1 MAKYPPESQKPGLL
15 KQAGK
20 IAASVGESA
29 LQLGTGLTAI
39 VPAVGAGL
47 YEAWKTGGRGEPWQ
61 KAEEAYG
68 KATYQPKTKEGQKIT
83 ETFISMTPLKF
94 INDTTAV
101 AASHAPNPEAA
112 AAIRLGGGLFLNILM
127 GKYGYRLARGE
138 PIYGKDLKLAAR
150 NVQNIP
156 EEAWAEIERMPK
168 TPTQDELY
176 ASKLAE
182 MTKTSGRTA
191 EEITPWTEAER
202 VRQQPGEYYF
212 GNIEKIFGA
221 IPDKAAFVKTMR
233 RKMPQV
239 IQGIL
244 NEIEKIPDQVQVK
257 VPVEQVA
264 KIKETIAPKKNIY
277 RFIPEDAPDIWRKVM
292 DVTNGQGIRP
302 YRTGGKAVKSEEYL
316 SIPRPLRNAKSTY
329 TMDIVADSL
338 GLKTEAALTEALQ
351 WNRAR
356 VRKLVRTGELPPNLE
371 ETPPEIMKIRKDL
384 LAATKMPSDK
394 IMEFE
399 MNTFMD
405 GEKVLEISNEVKA
418 GKKTKA
424 AAVSEITQLIKDT
437 TEGPATTKTAVSPVM
452 VSSLA
457 EVGEWKGKLAKQL
470 EEYEATK
477 KGATNT
483 PMSTKAAPVREGDTQ
498 AKMAVLMEKIA
509 TSKPLTEAD
518 KEFAQAQG
526 IYEEAP
532 PAIVSPEKVGSNYDR
547 GIVTMP
553 KRPGVGGP
561 EAGGLLYGMKL
572 PKFAENINLEKV
584 ITREP
589 TLQDAGAE
597 AYGVK
602 QTILELTELH
612 QQRIR
617 TSREAGGRTWEQE
630 GEVAKAI
637 ADKMGIEDIAA
648 KFGVK
653 ADKLPGFVYASKE
666 IVVKMAEDFNRLR
679 SEYVANPTDENL
691 IRLKIGIEKS
701 GQMLSDIS
709 AGTASI
715 GRSLNVMRRI
725 YKSQEYLKTRNY
737 KAAMDAIGGRE
748 ITDKMARILATIDY
762 SDPMRVRKLVRE
774 FSEATTP
781 QKVIEAW
788 KMFILSSPLTHA
800 RNTSSNFIAL
810 MSIPAETVGR
820 ATVEIPR
827 SILTGTPR
835 EATFGQAGAELF
847 GMWKGI
853 PEGVRR
859 MLFAFKNEVTMR
871 EASKF
876 ELGYTTAIKGKLGKG
891 IRIPGRALI
900 AEDEFFKGIIQSA
913 DLHSQAWKRA
923 SFDLKVGKISRSGFS
938 NRVAEI
944 LADPPKEMVEH
955 SMAEALYRTF
965 QKPLGKGGKAIISLK
980 KAQPALEFIAPFIQ
994 TPINIAK
1001 FGLERT
1007 PLNLPRVIWKIAHG
1021 DFKGEQASAEL
1032 AKVGLGTLTSIATFI
1047 MAREGMITGGGPV
1060 DPKQRQS
1067 LYRTGWQPYSVKIGN
1082 KYLSYGGLEPFGTVL
1097 GISADFA
1104 ELTDK
1109 MTDSEKKKIAG
1120 KIIQSITKNI
1130 TSKTYLQGISGLS
1143 DAISDPTRYG
1153 DDWINRFAR
1162 SIVPNAIGT
1171 ITDSTDPVLRDARDI
1186 ISTIKSRVPGLS
1198 QTNLPRRDVYGK
1210 PIEKTGT
1217 WLTRLISPVKVSD
1230 VAGTDVD
1237 RELVRL
1243 EIGISLPDRTIK
1255 NRELTKAEYDELLQI
1270 TGGRVETVLG
1280 NLIKSAAYKSAA
1292 DDKRREDMID
1302 YAVRKAREL
1311 GRTEFMIKNL
1321 RKK

>member
-1 MAKYPPESQKPGLL
+1 MADYQSFEDFYFQDKKKVEPQKPLAVSPTPPPGFEDFYFKSKPQILKDRSLGEKIVSGLQDVTEGAKKAVL
-15 KQAGK
+15 G
-20 IAASVGESA
+20 VGEGVSSA
-29 LQLGTGLTAI
+29 VTGLTGGI
-39 VPAVGAGL
+39 AGL
-47 YEAWKTGGRGEPWQ
+47 AATVGKGLFDIWKTGGQGVSIQE
-61 KAEEAYG
+61 AEKFGSEIG
-68 KATYQPKTKEGQKIT
+68 KVLTYQPQTPAGQKVAEVLT
-83 ETFISMTPLKF
+83 SPFAVVGGAV
-94 INDTTAV
+94 DV
-101 AASHAPNPEAA
+101 AAQQVSDPETQAL
-112 AAIRLGGGLFLNILM
+112 IRVGGNLFLTGLLFKL
-127 GKYGYRLARGE
+127 GHKLLKGE
-138 PIYGKDLKLAAR
+138 PISGAELKLTAR
-150 NVQNIP
+150 DVPNLP
-156 EEAWAEIERMPK
+156 EEVWR
-168 TPTQDELY
+168 
-176 ASKLAE
+176 
-182 MTKTSGRTA
+182 
-191 EEITPWTEAER
+191 
-202 VRQQPGEYYF
+202 
-212 GNIEKIFGA
+212 
-221 IPDKAAFVKTMR
+221 
-233 RKMPQV
+233 
-239 IQGIL
+239 
-244 NEIEKIPDQVQVK
+244 EIEKVPDQAQMK
-257 VPVEQVA
+257 VPLEQVA
-264 KIKETIAPKKNIY
+264 RVKEAIAPKQNIY
-277 RFIPEDAPDIWRKVM
+277 RFIPKDAPDTWRKVM

-302 YRTGGKAVKSEEYL
+302 YKELGKLAKSEEYL
-316 SIPRPLRNAKSTY
+316 SIPRPLRNVKSSY
-329 TMDIVADSL
+329 TMDVVADSL
-338 GLKTEAALTEALQ
+338 GLGTESALIEAVQ
-351 WNRAR
+351 WDRIKS
-356 VRKLVRTGELPPNLE
+356 RKAIRTGEIPPNLE
-371 ETPPEIMKIRKDL
+371 ETPPEIMKIRQDL
-384 LAATKMPSDK
+384 LNATKMPSDK
-394 IMEFE
+394 ILEFE

-424 AAVSEITQLIKDT
+424 AAVAEIVQLIKDT
-437 TEGPATTKTAVSPVM
+437 TERPPTEELTKPYDQMVTETNQKINSIQEAVR
-452 VSSLA
+452 LGEKKIAA
-457 EVGEWKGKLAKQL
+457 EKPPIL
-470 EEYEATK
+470 EPTK
-477 KGATNT
+477 T
-483 PMSTKAAPVREGDTQ
+483 PMSKTVTPSREGDIQ
-498 AKMAVLMEKIA
+498 AKMNILQEKIA
-509 TSKPLTEAD
+509 TRKPLTEAD
-518 KEFAQAQG
+518 REFATEQG
-526 IYEEAP
+526 IFEEAP
-532 PAIVSPEKVGSNYDR
+532 AALESPEKIGSNYDR

-648 KFGVK
+648 KFGIK

-691 IRLKIGIEKS
+691 VRLRIGIEKS

-725 YKSQEYLKTRNY
+725 YRSQEYLKTRNY

-762 SDPMRVRKLVRE
+762 DDPVRVMKLVRE

-810 MSIPAETVGR
+810 MSIPAETVGK

-835 EATFGQAGAELF
+835 EAFYGQAAAELF

-876 ELGYTTAIKGKLGKG
+876 ELGYTTAIKGKLGKWT
-891 IRIPGRALI
+891 RFPGRALI

-923 SFDLKVGKISRSGFS
+923 SFDLKAGKISRSGFS
-938 NRVAEI
+938 SRVAEI

-965 QKPLGKGGKAIISLK
+965 QKPLGKGGKAVISLK
-980 KAQPALEFIAPFIQ
+980 KATPALELIMPFVQ

-1021 DFKGEQASAEL
+1021 DFRGEQASAEL

-1047 MAREGMITGGGPV
+1047 AAREGMITGGGPV
-1060 DPKQRQS
+1060 DKGRRDA
-1067 LYRTGWQPYSVKIGN
+1067 LYRTGWQPYSIKLGN

-1171 ITDSTDPVLRDARDI
+1171 ITDSSDPILRDARDI
-1186 ISTIKSRVPGLS
+1186 ISTIKSRIPGLS

-1237 RELVRL
+1237 RELVKL
-1243 EIGISLPDRTIK
+1243 KIGISLPDRTIK
-1255 NRELTKAEYDELLQI
+1255 NRELTKTEYDELLRI

-1280 NLIKSAAYKSAA
+1280 NLIKSTAYKNAP